1 MKAWS
6 AVALLFAWSSVAA
19 ADPAQCGLKDKL
31 VSISFG
37 HAVTDDD
44 AAAFLQRHHLAP
56 NTGYLWVAG
65 SPLTVSITEV
75 APAAA
80 AASLRA
86 AAMAARAQ
94 DRVNITA
101 EAAVFLAHHTRGELV
116 RDPDLAEEGKEILRR
131 ATRDDALVTRA
142 KANKPLIWAVSVCAD
157 AATLAGIAPEEGV
170 LVTDTPPERP
180 EQLSARYPTPRV
192 DLLSGAEVWAEL
204 IKLSR
209 P

>member
-6 AVALLFAWSSVAA
+6 AVALLFAWTSAAA
-19 ADPAQCGLKDKL
+19 ADPAQCGLNDKL

-37 HAVTDDD
+37 HAVTDAD
-44 AAAFLQRHHLAP
+44 AAEFLQRHQLAP

-65 SPLTVSITEV
+65 APLTVSINAVTPANAV
-75 APAAA
+75 AT
-80 AASLRA
+80 LRVVA
-86 AAMAARAQ
+86 TTARLA
-94 DRVNITA
+94 DRANVAA
-101 EAAVFLAHHTRGELV
+101 EATVFVAHHTRGELV

-142 KANKPLIWAVSVCAD
+142 KGNKPLIWAVSVCAD
-157 AATLAGIAPEEGV
+157 AATLAGISPEEGV
-170 LVTDTPPERP
+170 EITDTPPERP